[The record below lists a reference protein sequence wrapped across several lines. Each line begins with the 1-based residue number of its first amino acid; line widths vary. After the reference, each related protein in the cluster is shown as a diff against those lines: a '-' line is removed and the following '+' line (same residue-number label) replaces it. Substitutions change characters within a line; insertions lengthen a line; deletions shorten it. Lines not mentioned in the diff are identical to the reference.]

1 MKYARSGTEQDLGL
15 VFEPSLAIFRVAHV
29 RNFRMMKRF
38 PLLVLPFLVA
48 ATMGYGVR
56 LASFDV
62 SPDGRSFAISWQM
75 DLEEDVREYELMR
88 RTPYSNDQFIRVQ
101 AFKAHGTGR
110 PYAFRD
116 DQVYKAAADF
126 VEYRLDAVYSN
137 GMRES
142 VADAKLNYTT
152 TAVRRTWGSIKAMFQ

>member
-1 MKYARSGTEQDLGL
+1 
-15 VFEPSLAIFRVAHV
+15 
-29 RNFRMMKRF
+29 MKRF
-38 PLLVLPFLVA
+38 PLLVLPFLIA
-48 ATMGYGVR
+48 ASMGYGVR

-88 RTPYSNDQFIRVQ
+88 RTPYSNDQFVRVQ

-110 PYAFRD
+110 PYVFRD
-116 DQVYKAAADF
+116 DQVYKAAADY

-137 GMRES
+137 GLRES